1 MIRQKLHL
9 HDLFAFVGLD
19 SSALME
25 MLLSDTAKQ
34 FFLKEVYSFEK
45 NLLFTHRVCIGE
57 CLGLL
62 VGKYLHSKEDARQK
76 IKNLLEEFQI
86 TILEEEP
93 VAEDINYVFGIG
105 KKYGWE
111 GTIANRDAL
120 IIASFWKKEIKTVIV
135 RDKIFEN
142 VCRELK
148 ILSFPF
154 PKFP

>member
-1 MIRQKLHL
+1 MLRQKVQLR
-9 HDLFAFVGLD
+9 DLFAFVGLD
-19 SSALME
+19 SSVLME

-34 FFLKEVYSFEK
+34 FFLKEIYAFEK

-62 VGKYLHSKEDARQK
+62 VGKYIHSKEDARQK
-76 IKNLLEEFQI
+76 ISKLLQEFQI
-86 TILEEEP
+86 TILEDEP
-93 VAEDINYVFGIG
+93 VTEDINYVFGIG
-105 KKYGWE
+105 RKYGWE
-111 GTIANRDAL
+111 GSIANRDAL

-135 RDKIFEN
+135 RDKIFEK

-154 PKFP
+154 PQFH